1 MTKRIA
7 TVFFLLIFSLST
19 VGRIMDRTE
28 AWAAEHAYHSK
39 DFSRHFASYETNQ
52 STAEAHK
59 QITREKQTKLFE
71 DGSVLHVSFARS
83 SNTPPSS
90 DAFARSL
97 ADFVQDPNSRPRS
110 SRAPPSLLF

>member
-1 MTKRIA
+1 MTKRVASVI
-7 TVFFLLIFSLST
+7 FLLVFSIST

-39 DFSRHFASYETNQ
+39 HVAKHFAIYKASQ

-59 QITREKQTKLFE
+59 QNPREKQTKLFE
-71 DGSVLHVSFARS
+71 DGSVLHVSFPRS
-83 SNTPPSS
+83 SSTPPSA

-97 ADFVQDPNSRPRS
+97 AGFVPDPNSRPRS